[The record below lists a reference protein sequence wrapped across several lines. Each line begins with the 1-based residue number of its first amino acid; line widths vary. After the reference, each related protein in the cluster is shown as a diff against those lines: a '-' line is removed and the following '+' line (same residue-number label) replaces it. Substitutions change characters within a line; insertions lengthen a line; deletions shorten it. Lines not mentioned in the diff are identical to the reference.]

1 MHIHGR
7 EIIEQFHFSFPNNV
21 IILFLNANNDY
32 RNTLHSTR
40 NKSMSPPQ
48 ENFLKLVDQHK
59 HILYKVAN
67 SYCRESDDRPDL
79 IQEILIQ
86 LYLSFEKFDGRV
98 KFSTWMYRI
107 ALNVAISF
115 YRSDRQYFK
124 NTTLIDDFVT
134 GLGFVD
140 KSLSE
145 TGDELRLLYQAINN
159 LDEMNR
165 ALILLYMDGY
175 KYAEIADLTGV
186 SETNVST
193 RISRIKSKFQKD
205 LETIH
210 PTQIKGSKQ

>member
-1 MHIHGR
+1 
-7 EIIEQFHFSFPNNV
+7 
-21 IILFLNANNDY
+21 
-32 RNTLHSTR
+32 
-40 NKSMSPPQ
+40 MSPPQ

-86 LYLSFEKFDGRV
+86 LYVSFEKFDGRV

>member
-1 MHIHGR
+1 
-7 EIIEQFHFSFPNNV
+7 
-21 IILFLNANNDY
+21 
-32 RNTLHSTR
+32 
-40 NKSMSPPQ
+40 MSPPQ
-48 ENFLKLVDQHK
+48 EKFLELVDHHK

-67 SYCRESDDRPDL
+67 SYCREPDDRPDL

-124 NTTLIDDFVT
+124 KTTLIDDFVT

-205 LETIH
+205 LEIIH
-210 PTQIKGSKQ
+210 PTQIKGSRQ

>member
-1 MHIHGR
+1 
-7 EIIEQFHFSFPNNV
+7 
-21 IILFLNANNDY
+21 
-32 RNTLHSTR
+32 
-40 NKSMSPPQ
+40 MSPPQ
-48 ENFLKLVDQHK
+48 EKFLELFEQNK

-67 SYCRESDDRPDL
+67 SYCREPDDRPDL

-124 NTTLIDDFVT
+124 NTALIDDFVT
-134 GLGFVD
+134 ELGFVD

-145 TGDELRLLYQAINN
+145 AGDELRLLYQAINN

-175 KYAEIADLTGV
+175 KYTEIADLTGI

-205 LETIH
+205 LEIIH
-210 PTQIKGSKQ
+210 PA

>member
-1 MHIHGR
+1 
-7 EIIEQFHFSFPNNV
+7 
-21 IILFLNANNDY
+21 
-32 RNTLHSTR
+32 
-40 NKSMSPPQ
+40 MSPPQ
-48 ENFLKLVDQHK
+48 EEFLQQIEQHK

-67 SYCRESDDRPDL
+67 SYCREPDDRPDL

-115 YRSDRQYFK
+115 YRSDRRYL
-124 NTTLIDDFVT
+124 NRTILIDDFVM
-134 GLGFVD
+134 GLGSID
-140 KSLSE
+140 TSLGE
-145 TGDELRLLYQAINN
+145 AGDELRLLYQAINN

-175 KYAEIADLTGV
+175 KYAEIAELTGM

-193 RISRIKSKFQKD
+193 RINRIKLKFQKD
-205 LETIH
+205 LEIID
-210 PTQIKGSKQ
+210 PAQSKGNL